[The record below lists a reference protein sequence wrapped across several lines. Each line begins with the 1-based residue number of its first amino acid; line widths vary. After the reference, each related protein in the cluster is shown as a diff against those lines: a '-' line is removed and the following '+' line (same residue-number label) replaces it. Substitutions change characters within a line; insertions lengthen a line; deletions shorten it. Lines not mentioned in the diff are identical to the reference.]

1 MKKLTTEERLDK
13 LSHTIHVDGNGLV
26 TMVATAK
33 DSRGIDTI
41 LTKLH
46 ICTEIFGI
54 PDENG
59 NLTDFGYEFDLEEI
73 RVSCPNLYTRL
84 AMMKETNKSFK
95 NN

>member
-33 DSRGIDTI
+33 DSKVIDTI
-41 LTKLH
+41 LSKLH
-46 ICTEIFGI
+46 IYTEIFGI
-54 PDENG
+54 PDKNG

-73 RVSCPNLYTRL
+73 KAICPNLYERL
-84 AMMKETNKSFK
+84 VEMKETNKAYK
-95 NN
+95 